1 MVWSILTRRSKKED
15 LVHEIL
21 QNGQLLTAKDAR
33 TSTNFAV
40 DGTYIPL
47 FQNMDV
53 DELVK
58 DVLREVNK
66 FMNRSRVYPV
76 DSASIMYSADIL
88 RSLSMDFRLDKRENK
103 DLEMLA
109 EHYANCRSTV
119 IYAIEVLEAL
129 GYAVRVVEVDRDN
142 TVTNMLSVHW

>member
-1 MVWSILTRRSKKED
+1 MVWSLLTRRSKKKD

-21 QNGQLLTAKDAR
+21 QNGKLLTAKDAR
-33 TSTNFAV
+33 MSTNFVA

-58 DVLREVNK
+58 DVLSEVNK
-66 FMNRSRVYPV
+66 FMNRSQLYPV
-76 DSASIMYSADIL
+76 DSASIMYGADIL
-88 RSLSMDFRLDKRENK
+88 RSLSMEFRLGKRENK
-103 DLEMLA
+103 DLELLA
-109 EHYANCRSTV
+109 EHYASCRSTV

-142 TVTNMLSVHW
+142 TVTSMLSVHW